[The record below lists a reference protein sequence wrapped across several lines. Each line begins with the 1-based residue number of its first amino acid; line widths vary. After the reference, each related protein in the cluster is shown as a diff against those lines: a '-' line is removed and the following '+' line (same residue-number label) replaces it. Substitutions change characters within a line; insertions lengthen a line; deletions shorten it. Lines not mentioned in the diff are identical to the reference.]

1 MIKLN
6 VKNKKGITLVT
17 LTIAIIIM
25 LIITSTLIY
34 NTSNSA
40 KIRNLNNMYQD
51 VTKIKDKV
59 DLYYAN
65 HHTIPVLDTKYEN
78 VLQLQGINPND
89 GASYYVVDLEALENL
104 NLTYGQD
111 YATYKQEPS
120 NYLTNL
126 YIINERSHSVYLA
139 QGISFEDKMYYT
151 VPEENTEVTTNS
163 VLSVELIEN
172 NENNAS
178 IKIYAVDKGSGIK
191 KITLMVNDEAVKTY
205 EYTSGMREIKSEIA
219 QVTITELENTCYI
232 QVEDELGN
240 IQNSESIAI
249 ANETVEYVADDNG
262 NKIPVPLGFYY
273 VGGNF
278 DTGVVISDREE
289 DSYTKNGRDMTGHSD
304 AINLVGN
311 QFVWIPCTI
320 EETEGSITYSRY
332 SFGSLLSSYSEEI
345 SNDEERSVKEYGGFY
360 IGRYESGVEGYD
372 EEINTSNLSGSAEW
386 TGYTN
391 GKVVIQS
398 GKQVWNYITRN
409 QAKIESEGL
418 YSKAKGD
425 SVNSKL
431 CSSYAWDTALKFI
444 ETKNSDYGTNSIE
457 GNYYNQTFSYTD
469 LKGATQTKATNS
481 SQLVPTGQTTA
492 VNNIYDM
499 GGNTWEWTT
508 EVYGVQTT
516 PCTLRGGYYGFNAAG
531 YPAGARY
538 YYSTSYV
545 RDFISFRTILCL

>member
-6 VKNKKGITLVT
+6 IENKKGITLVT

-89 GASYYVVDLEALENL
+89 GANYYVVDLEALENL

-111 YATYKQEPS
+111 YVTYKQEPS

-191 KITLMVNDEAVKTY
+191 KITLMLNDEAVKIY

-240 IQNSESIAI
+240 MQNSESIEVAKQ
-249 ANETVEYVADDNG
+249 TVRYVADANG
-262 NKIPVPLGFYY
+262 NKIPVPIGFSPITTDDQGTKETGF
-273 VGGNF
+273 VIKNDEDGN
-278 DTGVVISDREE
+278 E
-289 DSYTKNGRDMTGHSD
+289 
-304 AINLVGN
+304 
-311 QFVWIPCTI
+311 FVWVPVDDTMPYEYERVAFTRTGWEYNQILD
-320 EETEGSITYSRY
+320 ETTGQIKEGTLEWY
-332 SFGSLLSSYSEEI
+332 FTENMPNVDDKTELEHVLQ
-345 SNDEERSVKEYGGFY
+345 YGGYY
-360 IGRYESGVEGYD
+360 IGRYEVGIASELERDENSGITD
-372 EEINTSNLSGSAEW
+372 EIQIEK
-386 TGYTN
+386 
-391 GKVVIQS
+391 GKIVY
-398 GKQVWNYITRN
+398 NYIN
-409 QAKIESEGL
+409 YSNAKSKAELL
-418 YSKAKGD
+418 YSKENNNVY
-425 SVNSKL
+425 SRL
-431 CSSYAWDTALKFI
+431 CSSYSWDTALKFI
-444 ETKNSDYGTNSIE
+444 DTQNATYSTNSL
-457 GNYYNQTFSYTD
+457 GGYY
-469 LKGATQTKATNS
+469 
-481 SQLVPTGQTTA
+481 GQTTPSKTGYDTTHPC
-492 VNNIYDM
+492 NIYDM
-499 GGNTWEWTT
+499 GGNLYEWTT
-508 EVYGVQTT
+508 EKSSASNIPYSV
-516 PCTLRGGYYGFNAAG
+516 RGGDYINSQDSLPAAVRGCFNDDEYGNYGF
-531 YPAGARY
+531 RI
-538 YYSTSYV
+538 V
-545 RDFISFRTILCL
+545 LFL